1 LIWIEPY
8 KTTSIIIL
16 KPMDPSNIT
25 KTVANCASIA
35 ALLEA
40 SAYPKPGNV
49 HRLNDMENTRY
60 EHFLAGSVSLG
71 STMGNLAERS
81 YRAEDWGTIGLGR
94 CIRDAV
100 DEMFI
105 WQNGGNIHLGVILL
119 FTPLSAAAG
128 ATFRDNEFDVMR
140 LKEYTQK
147 IISKATHSDSID
159 IYAAIDRA
167 MSQQN
172 LGSAED
178 LDVSDQRSIERI
190 TRENIT
196 PLKIFELCK
205 ERDMICHEWVT
216 GFSTVFEKGYP
227 YLRYKIKSGTN
238 INDATV
244 DTFLNI
250 LAEHPDSLIQR
261 KSGKEAAQQVS
272 NRAREILQA
281 RGTDTEEGKKM
292 LWNLDNELKKEKGML
307 NPGTTA
313 DLTAASLFVLL
324 LSGWRP

>member
-1 LIWIEPY
+1 
-8 KTTSIIIL
+8 
-16 KPMDPSNIT
+16 MDPSNIA
-25 KTVANCASIA
+25 KTIGNCASIA
-35 ALLEA
+35 ALLEV

-71 STMGNLAERS
+71 SAMGKLAERS
-81 YRAEDWGTIGLGR
+81 YSTRDWSSIGLGR
-94 CIRDAV
+94 CIRDSV
-100 DEMFI
+100 DEMFF

-119 FTPLSAAAG
+119 FAPLSAAAG
-128 ATFRDNEFDVMR
+128 VAFHDKEFDVMR
-140 LKEYTQK
+140 LKEYTQQL
-147 IISKATHSDSID
+147 ISKATPRDSID

-167 MSQQN
+167 MSPQN
-172 LGSAED
+172 LGSAET
-178 LDVSDQRSIERI
+178 LDVNDERSIERI
-190 TRENIT
+190 RSENIT

-205 ERDMICHEWVT
+205 ERDLICHEWVT

-227 YLRYKIKSGTN
+227 YLRYKIKSGAD
-238 INDATV
+238 IKDATV

-261 KSGKEAAQQVS
+261 KKGKETAQEVS
-272 NRAREILQA
+272 KRAREILQSG
-281 RGTDTEEGKKM
+281 GTRTEEGKEM
-292 LWNLDNELKKEKGML
+292 IWRLDEELKKERGLL

>member
-1 LIWIEPY
+1 
-8 KTTSIIIL
+8 
-16 KPMDPSNIT
+16 MDPSNIT

-60 EHFLAGSVSLG
+60 EHFLAGSVALG
-71 STMGNLAERS
+71 SIMGNLAERS
-81 YRAEDWGTIGLGR
+81 YRAEDWSTVGLGR
-94 CIRDAV
+94 CIKDAV

-140 LKEYTQK
+140 LKEYTQQ
-147 IISKATHSDSID
+147 IIAKAVLNDSID

-167 MSQQN
+167 MSQRN
-172 LGSAED
+172 LGSADD
-178 LDVSDQRSIERI
+178 LDVSDKRSIERI
-190 TRENIT
+190 KRENIT
-196 PLKIFELCK
+196 PLRIFELCK

-216 GFSTVFEKGYP
+216 GFRTVFEKGYP
-227 YLRYKIKSGTN
+227 YLRYKIKSGTS

-261 KSGKEAAQQVS
+261 KTGIEAAQQVS
-272 NRAREILQA
+272 DKAREILQA
-281 RGTDTEEGKKM
+281 GGKSSEKGTKM
-292 LWNLDNELKKEKGML
+292 LWSLDEELKQEKGLL

-313 DLTAASLFVLL
+313 DLTAASLLVLL